1 MKKIFTIM
9 ALCLSVMCA
18 YAQNYTLRTLTF
30 EDADYVST
38 TPNYLGFYNWSSLID
53 SPQYG
58 GDLLYG
64 ENHGDTTQQYSDVNY
79 RWYDNGN
86 TYLYS
91 ELPENWGT
99 KMYWGGGHAI
109 SNYWNG
115 NLSDGDYSHQLSV
128 YVPNNSGNGQG
139 GHGHNGSNNFC
150 VHYGYHDDSGYSAD
164 NLPFICFADSVE
176 RTIQGM
182 YIDNTTYFVNSITN
196 GNGLTTSLSST
207 QYVRVVATGYKLDGT
222 QTESV
227 SKNLAVGNSFIN
239 DWDYWNL
246 SDLSSVYKVTFNIV
260 SNCEN
265 EYGMSQPAY
274 FCYDDV
280 TVRVNNEEGSFSSA
294 IMTRQN
300 NASQSDE
307 SLRCFT
313 VTTDPD
319 GCVLSGDVP
328 TDVKISLTHNG
339 KSSLQHY
346 LHGGDNNIITIEG
359 LSPNME
365 IQKIETNIFIDDLF
379 GISEITASIGDN
391 EIAKLSMQ
399 GLFAGA
405 DESFIIAEN
414 DKTYELSLDES
425 VSHLCT
431 DNLIITQTCAAEY
444 AGTHYFNI
452 YYTLSDATGISNVI
466 DSDNER
472 KDNSY
477 YSLGGTRVANPTKG
491 LYIHNG
497 KKILIK

>member
-30 EDADYVST
+30 EDVDYVST

-99 KMYWGGGHAI
+99 KMYWGGRHAI

-164 NLPFICFADSVE
+164 NLPFIIFKDSIP
-176 RTIQGM
+176 RTIDHM
-182 YIDNTTYFVNSITN
+182 FVNITTYLANCIVN
-196 GNGLTTSLSST
+196 GNDLTSLLGENDYLAIQAKGYKSDGTTSTKTFYIADGPDHVITDWTSWSLFSLGDVNKVEFNVIGSNDN
-207 QYVRVVATGYKLDGT
+207 GYGL
-222 QTESV
+222 
-227 SKNLAVGNSFIN
+227 
-239 DWDYWNL
+239 
-246 SDLSSVYKVTFNIV
+246 
-260 SNCEN
+260 
-265 EYGMSQPAY
+265 SQPAY
-274 FCYDDV
+274 FCYDDLSVRFPLENATNHAKVSANISSDIQKCIKV
-280 TVRVNNEEGSFSSA
+280 TMDQGY
-294 IMTRQN
+294 M
-300 NASQSDE
+300 
-307 SLRCFT
+307 
-313 VTTDPD
+313 
-319 GCVLSGDVP
+319 LSGDIPSGATYDFTSDYKYSPAYLEEGQKYQLIIKGMP
-328 TDVKISLTHNG
+328 TNAS
-339 KSSLQHY
+339 
-346 LHGGDNNIITIEG
+346 
-359 LSPNME
+359 
-365 IQKIETNIFIDDLF
+365 
-379 GISEITASIGDN
+379 ITAVEVVGYCEQRTGKATVHAFMGETEFASLKYSGTRVEHGIEVGQTETTMSMEMTEEMVSCTGDLTLAA
-391 EIAKLSMQ
+391 ECE
-399 GLFAGA
+399 GA
-405 DESFIIAEN
+405 DMTI
-414 DKTYELSLDES
+414 TY
-425 VSHLCT
+425 
-431 DNLIITQTCAAEY
+431 Y
-444 AGTHYFNI
+444 YI
-452 YYTLSDATGISNVI
+452 YYTLSDDPTGISNVI